1 MDTCSHYENV
11 TDDQKPKRL
20 KLDIYL
26 KQVTKKC
33 DVKRCTE
40 EGKRLQ
46 DFGDGDLNLPRNF
59 DVALSGELLTLLD
72 AFAVLVVAELLPTPD
87 FVQLGH
93 LESLNRK
100 YLRLKTQISETAE
113 LELLKESSRASRS
126 SRFLLTNKPCFVFL
140 GCF

>member
-46 DFGDGDLNLPRNF
+46 YFGDGDLNLPRNF

-93 LESLNRK
+93 LESFN
-100 YLRLKTQISETAE
+100 S
-113 LELLKESSRASRS
+113 
-126 SRFLLTNKPCFVFL
+126 
-140 GCF
+140 

>member
-1 MDTCSHYENV
+1 MYSQARNYKLVDLSLEWGQVNSEFNQNHSHNAIRSSLTMDTCSHYENV

-46 DFGDGDLNLPRNF
+46 DFGDGDLNSPRNF

-93 LESLNRK
+93 LESFN
-100 YLRLKTQISETAE
+100 S
-113 LELLKESSRASRS
+113 
-126 SRFLLTNKPCFVFL
+126 
-140 GCF
+140 